1 MYYCGMEEAFGQ
13 TGKVVAIVPVGALLM
28 LIFMYNL
35 SSTADEYLSPAL
47 EFLTL
52 KLGISESLAG
62 VTFLA
67 LGNGA
72 NDVFAAISANGSSGT
87 QEA

>member
-1 MYYCGMEEAFGQ
+1 MHSAFGE
-13 TGKVVAIVPVGALLM
+13 TGKVVAIVPIGALLM

-35 SSTADEYLSPAL
+35 SSTADEYLSPSL
-47 EFLTL
+47 EFLTH
-52 KLGISESLAG
+52 KLGITESLAG

-72 NDVFAAISANGSSGT
+72 NDVFAAISANGNSN
-87 QEA
+87 E